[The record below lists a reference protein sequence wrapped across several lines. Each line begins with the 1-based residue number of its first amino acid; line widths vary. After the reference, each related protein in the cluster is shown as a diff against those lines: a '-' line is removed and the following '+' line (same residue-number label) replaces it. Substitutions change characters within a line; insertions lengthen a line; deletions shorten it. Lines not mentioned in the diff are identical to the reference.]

1 MRCLVILIV
10 AAITLSACQR
20 ENVKIVSYQCGDLT
34 VSAVF
39 RDEER
44 AVLTLGNQN
53 LNLLLVLAASGAK
66 YADGSGNEFWTQG
79 LDEATLTLAGK
90 PSVACKATGR

>member
-1 MRCLVILIV
+1 MRYPIILMV
-10 AAITLSACQR
+10 ATAALSGCQR
-20 ENVKIVSYQCGDLT
+20 ENVEVVSYQCGDLT

-39 RDEER
+39 RGEER
-44 AVLTLGNQN
+44 AVLALGNEK

-66 YADGSGNEFWTQG
+66 YADGAGNEFWTKG

-90 PSVACKATGR
+90 PTVACKATDR

>member
-1 MRCLVILIV
+1 M
-10 AAITLSACQR
+10 AAATLSACQS

-39 RDEER
+39 RNEER
-44 AVLTLGNQN
+44 AVLTLGNQS

-66 YADGSGNEFWTQG
+66 YADGAGNEFWTKG
-79 LDEATLTLAGK
+79 LDEAMLTLAGK
-90 PSVACKATGR
+90 PPVTCIATGR